1 MLEFHYSKVVQELIK
16 HVFLLMSKLLGEQ
29 NPCAHLSG
37 LNVFYLYYVRIN
49 QAKIIKK
56 KRIVYIRKGLNYF

>member
-29 NPCAHLSG
+29 NPCVHLSG

-56 KRIVYIRKGLNYF
+56 KNSLYKERS